1 MGRHSN
7 NSTPDTPE
15 QNAAWLDASYEA
27 SQARAEA
34 KREADPIGEAVK
46 PLTIK
51 GQGDDGRGGNIGIS
65 ADGSTA
71 SLKRKKS

>member
-15 QNAAWLDASYEA
+15 QTAAWLNSSFEA

-34 KREADPIGEAVK
+34 KREADPVGEAVK
-46 PLTIK
+46 PLTIT
-51 GQGDDGRGGNIGIS
+51 GTGDSGRGGNIGIS